1 MQCESYLNTTRSAE
15 MGGEEGAVGLHVIP
29 PQVVLGVAIDDD
41 VPCSLKHQLS
51 PISLLFFFFLTPY
64 FLFSFASFAPQ
75 YTGQSGFNR
84 RDPSRDPRARVMIL
98 LVVVFAF

>member
-1 MQCESYLNTTRSAE
+1 MQCESNLNTTRTAE
-15 MGGEEGAVGLHVIP
+15 MGGEEGAVGLHVIL

-64 FLFSFASFAPQ
+64 FLFSFHLLLLHLNIP
-75 YTGQSGFNR
+75 
-84 RDPSRDPRARVMIL
+84 DSRVLIVGTHPEIPEPV
-98 LVVVFAF
+98 